1 MKQRTHYKTTNLDL
15 ACYLVASGFACST
28 RRLGPVSA
36 EFVFPDAGSMAD
48 IAKKFYVGDC
58 TVKMTAYLYARAALK
73 RELNMK
79 AVEWE
84 KAKPGKVVLNPGQFY
99 YFIAEDGKVYRNV
112 YANREPH
119 VKRIMDGNAFLT
131 LDEANAAARSVKI
144 D

>member
-1 MKQRTHYKTTNLDL
+1 MKTRKTFKTTNLDL
-15 ACYLVASGFACST
+15 ACFFMANGFMCT
-28 RRLGPVSA
+28 TKRLGPVSA
-36 EFVFPDAGSMAD
+36 EFVFAD
-48 IAKKFYVGDC
+48 TDKLEDLARKFYLGEC

-79 AVEWE
+79 AIEWE
-84 KAKPGKVVLNPGQFY
+84 KARPGKLVLNPGQFY

-131 LDEANAAARSVKI
+131 IDEANASARDTKV